1 MPVKLMGTRYTV
13 VIERRP
19 KAYLVKLYA
28 NDLDQ
33 ITSLWLK
40 SWYTPEQ
47 RQHPINDLAF
57 TLRTHTYRHIADLNQ
72 AAIQQLIIDS
82 TQQWHIDTTTIAALV
97 IDDQL
102 GTSFTLAATTG
113 EPLQPLQTYLQ
124 HYYTAL
130 VAADTQQD
138 DATMQL
144 IRTALLDYLAEQ
156 LAGIPKLTTKTRT
169 DTRLFADLIHGL
181 NLLSP
186 AELLNTIIME
196 NYLADTPIVAAHQ
209 QWQPLYTL
217 TAVETNFWQQKSR

>member
-1 MPVKLMGTRYTV
+1 MPVKLTGTQYTI
-13 VIERRP
+13 VIERQP
-19 KAYLVKLYA
+19 KVYLVKLYA
-28 NDLDQ
+28 NSFDQ
-33 ITSLWLK
+33 IASLWLK

-47 RQHPINDLAF
+47 RNHPINDLAF
-57 TLRTHTYRHIADLNQ
+57 TLRTRTYRHMTDLSLTDVQ
-72 AAIQQLIIDS
+72 ELIIS
-82 TQQWHIDTTTIAALV
+82 SAQQWHIDTTTIAALV

-102 GTSFTLAATTG
+102 GTSFTLAATAG
-113 EPLQPLQTYLQ
+113 EPLQPLQAYLQ
-124 HYYTAL
+124 HDYTTL

-186 AELLNTIIME
+186 TELLNTVIME
-196 NYLADTPIVAAHQ
+196 NSLADTPIVAAHQ

-217 TAVETNFWQQKSR
+217 TAVETNSWQQKSR